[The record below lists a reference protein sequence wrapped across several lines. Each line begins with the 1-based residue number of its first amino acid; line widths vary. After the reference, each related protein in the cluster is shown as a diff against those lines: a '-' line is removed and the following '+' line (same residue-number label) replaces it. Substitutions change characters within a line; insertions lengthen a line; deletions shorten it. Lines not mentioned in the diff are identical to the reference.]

1 MNVSQI
7 MQCTE
12 YEFKND
18 CKMFLIG
25 CRERGIVTKW
35 EELQR
40 KLDSRKT
47 VLSSQRD
54 LMAVYTEMD
63 SCATEMALMKVKND
77 WSML

>member
-1 MNVSQI
+1 MLFS
-7 MQCTE
+7 
-12 YEFKND
+12 
-18 CKMFLIG
+18 
-25 CRERGIVTKW
+25 CREREIVTRW

-63 SCATEMALMKVKND
+63 SCAAGMALMKVTSVATLMYFD
-77 WSML
+77 DF

>member
-1 MNVSQI
+1 
-7 MQCTE
+7 
-12 YEFKND
+12 
-18 CKMFLIG
+18 MFLLG

-63 SCATEMALMKVKND
+63 SCATEMALMKVKSD
-77 WSML
+77 WSALFYSAVKCSGIILTYVNTC

>member
-1 MNVSQI
+1 MYN
-7 MQCTE
+7 E

-18 CKMFLIG
+18 CKMFLLG